1 MSSFGVVMLL
11 SYLIQLPLVIVHSK
25 LVGERRKSFPPRSP
39 PPPSFNAKELEDSF
53 ARNSLSLVETCP
65 ERKGVADF
73 LQEASASPLM
83 ILAYLSMLSFLQ
95 IKATVNILVLQK
107 LDEDLIQTDDKS
119 QNYKNMLIG
128 TDASLILI
136 LILLV
141 HQLINIHDDVTHS
154 LCALLEEAQRDLK
167 AKLNEIVAN
176 RKRSVG
182 DVVSS
187 KKKLKIS
194 SDATRGRPTAQ
205 HSSSPPAQFKQV
217 TMMEITDTHRSTT
230 PHSPCC
236 VPVLPTIPAVLSTG
250 GSVP

>member
-53 ARNSLSLVETCP
+53 ARNSLSLVETVTFYW
-65 ERKGVADF
+65 KGVADF

-128 TDASLILI
+128 TDASLIL
-136 LILLV
+136 LV

-176 RKRSVG
+176 RKRSIG

-230 PHSPCC
+230 RHSPCC